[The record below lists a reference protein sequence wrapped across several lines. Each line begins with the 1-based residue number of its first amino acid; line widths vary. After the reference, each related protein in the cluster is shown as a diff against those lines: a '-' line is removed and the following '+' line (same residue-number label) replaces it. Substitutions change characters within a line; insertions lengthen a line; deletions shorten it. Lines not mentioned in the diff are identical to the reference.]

1 LLADR
6 KRLCHDVL
14 AILERN
20 TMTSKITY
28 NPQMIEKR
36 MRAIRRQTLAAS
48 AAQSHR
54 IRRANRIARALDIAI
69 YAGLGTCAIASL
81 YLIAAGT
88 LPLLGGVA
96 VITALVACAWTNASA
111 THSQKENQRGV

>member
-1 LLADR
+1 
-6 KRLCHDVL
+6 
-14 AILERN
+14 
-20 TMTSKITY
+20 MTSKITY

-48 AAQSHR
+48 AAQSKR

-69 YAGLGTCAIASL
+69 YAGFAACAIASL

-88 LPLLGGVA
+88 SPLLGGIV
-96 VITALVACAWTNASA
+96 VIAALLACAYFHASA